1 MADSP
6 LPAEIGEVQRIY
18 SLALRTLWP
27 DMADGVRIYLY
38 DKVATAGAADITQSQ
53 IYGALGRLVK
63 LLLAL
68 RWGRRNW
75 PCVPA
80 IHVDC
85 LICRKYSCIS
95 RRSTILYFFSW
106 ISRAEKETPNSFAMA
121 FTAGLMPG
129 WRTHSP

>member
-53 IYGALGRLVK
+53 IYGAGAGVGPEVLAVCTCHSCRLPHLQEVF
-63 LLLAL
+63 LYITAL
-68 RWGRRNW
+68 YH
-75 PCVPA
+75 
-80 IHVDC
+80 I
-85 LICRKYSCIS
+85 
-95 RRSTILYFFSW
+95 ILFQLD
-106 ISRAEKETPNSFAMA
+106 KQ
-121 FTAGLMPG
+121 G
-129 WRTHSP
+129 